1 MDSPPVAKKPR
12 QDDYSPE
19 KPVLASSEWKTTE
32 VEEEKA
38 RNIPDND
45 SSYCTETQDDG
56 NTAAKPKHEVIAD
69 SMVDRK
75 LEPDTDN
82 VAGSSQESSLRE
94 GDVGITEYISSHQ
107 GFHGILKQRYSDFIV
122 NEIDLEGN
130 IVHLTSTDITVEMK
144 KPSQVKDMGGVLSDD
159 QIDQLQKLVSLKDK
173 KGQQPILIE
182 VGEDKEFRTRI
193 HQCIREVFP
202 GLESTTV
209 SENGKKV
216 IKVVHAE
223 RTSRF
228 ERWPADRGN
237 YCRFVLYKE
246 NKDTMDT
253 VNLIAHLARVKPSLF
268 QYAGTKDRRAKT
280 SQEVTVYKM
289 VAEKLRSLN
298 SSLRNIVLGNFRYVD
313 QPLKLGQLSGNHFTI
328 VLRSVTEEDQEIKKV
343 MTSLQEIGFI
353 NYYGM
358 QRFGT
363 TSIPTYHIG
372 RCLLHSDWKEAVEL
386 ILKPRPHEDEEVR
399 KARTIWWDTK
409 DAREALKH
417 LPQRCNIER
426 TLLQALLDLEGRDY
440 FGVFNHLT
448 RNTRLMYIHSYQSY
462 VWNRMVSRRL
472 RTFGHKLVAGDLV
485 LRGCDTKTADVEEI
499 LDPDRQIPEII
510 TDSNINQFDIH
521 DVVLPLP
528 GYDVI
533 YPKNEVHDWYREA
546 LAHDKL
552 DIENMRHK
560 IKDYSLSG
568 AYRKLLVKP
577 KDFKWQTMY
586 YDDVNVPLAH
596 GDWDRHKN
604 ESEPVSV
611 AGGKHKALILEMSLP
626 SSCYATMAIREVL
639 KADTSA
645 GHQSSLNVT

>member
-1 MDSPPVAKKPR
+1 MRKLYPDIVTMDSPPIAKKPR
-12 QDDYSPE
+12 HDDYSPE
-19 KPVLASSEWKTTE
+19 KPGLACSEWKTTD
-32 VEEEKA
+32 VEEEKIDE
-38 RNIPDND
+38 NM
-45 SSYCTETQDDG
+45 
-56 NTAAKPKHEVIAD
+56 AAKPKHEVMTEAE
-69 SMVDRK
+69 VDRK
-75 LEPDTDN
+75 MEPDADKE
-82 VAGSSQESSLRE
+82 VDSRPESLLRE
-94 GDVGITEYISSHQ
+94 GDVGITEYICSHQ

-122 NEIDLEGN
+122 NEIDLDGN
-130 IVHLTSTDITVEMK
+130 VVHLTSTDIAIEMRP
-144 KPSQVKDMGGVLSDD
+144 PSQVKDVCDILSDD
-159 QIDQLQKLVSLKDK
+159 QIDLLHKLMSSKDK
-173 KGQQPILIE
+173 KRQQPVLIE

-193 HQCIREVFP
+193 HHCIRKDFP

-216 IKVVHAE
+216 IKVVNAE
-223 RTSRF
+223 RSSRT

-253 VNLIAHLARVKPSLF
+253 VNLIARLARVKPSLF

-289 VAEKLRSLN
+289 IAEKLRSLN
-298 SSLRNIVLGNFRYVD
+298 SSLRNIVLGNFRYVN

-328 VLRSVTEEDQEIKKV
+328 VLRCVTGEDKEIKKV

-386 ILKPRPHEDEEVR
+386 ILKPRPHEDEEVS
-399 KARTIWWDTK
+399 KARKIWWETK
-409 DAREALKH
+409 DAREALKY

-426 TLLQALLDLEGRDY
+426 TLLQALQDHEGRDY
-440 FGVFNHLT
+440 FGVFSRLT

-462 VWNRMVSRRL
+462 IWNRIASRRL
-472 RTFGHKLVAGDLV
+472 HTFGHKLVAGDLV
-485 LRGCDTKTADVEEI
+485 LRGCDTKAADVEMLGHE
-499 LDPDRQIPEII
+499 RQIPEII
-510 TDSNINQFDIH
+510 TDSNISQFDIH

-528 GYDVI
+528 GYDVV
-533 YPKNEVHDWYREA
+533 YPQNEVCDWYREA
-546 LAHDKL
+546 LAHDNL

-568 AYRKLLVKP
+568 AYRKLVVKP

-586 YDDVNVPLAH
+586 YDDVNVPLAY
-596 GDWDRHKN
+596 GDWDQHKN
-604 ESEPVSV
+604 ESQPESV

-626 SSCYATMAIREVL
+626 PSCYATMAVREIL
-639 KADTSA
+639 KTDTSA